1 MSGDATRSRALG
13 RGLVGA
19 SLIAGL
25 ALAPLVVPTSSR
37 EDGNASALGAR
48 VAHADPVPAP
58 SVRPTPTAPPTEAPT
73 PTPKPTE
80 NQTCPQESPTYIKA
94 QPAILDHVGV
104 RRAWEVSRGSGVTVA
119 VVDSGVAAGNQ
130 HFNASG
136 KTVVLPGVDFSG
148 ENTDGRVD
156 VGEHGTAI
164 AGAIA
169 MQTHCLVLDE
179 PTAMLDPLGRQEVL
193 QTVQRLHRERGITV
207 IYITHFMEEAAAA
220 DRVIV
225 MEAGRI
231 AAEGT
236 PREVFQDVS
245 GMKARGLDVPLAVE
259 LAALLR
265 ADGISL
271 PQDLLTDKELVR
283 ALCPSC

>member
-1 MSGDATRSRALG
+1 MSGGTVRSRAFG

-19 SLIAGL
+19 SLTVGL
-25 ALAPLVVPTSSR
+25 ALAPLVVPTSSH
-37 EDGNASALGAR
+37 EAGNASAFGAR
-48 VAHADPVPAP
+48 VAHADPVPTP
-58 SVRPTPTAPPTEAPT
+58 SVRPTPTAPPTEAPS

-169 MQTHCLVLDE
+169 AQQLPSSVGSGLIGVA
-179 PTAMLDPLGRQEVL
+179 P
-193 QTVQRLHRERGITV
+193 
-207 IYITHFMEEAAAA
+207 EAQILPV
-220 DRVIV
+220 RV
-225 MEAGRI
+225 
-231 AAEGT
+231 
-236 PREVFQDVS
+236 
-245 GMKARGLDVPLAVE
+245 
-259 LAALLR
+259 
-265 ADGISL
+265 
-271 PQDLLTDKELVR
+271 
-283 ALCPSC
+283 